1 MKSRVRLIA
10 IITAVVVAAL
20 AIVLAINV
28 GRDPRAD
35 ANRSRLLGRDAPTF
49 DLPLLNG
56 DRVSSGALAG
66 KTIVINFWNSW
77 CIPCR
82 QEHQALV
89 DWWSANKDDSAVTML
104 GIVRED
110 TKSATQNY
118 VETEG
123 VTWPIAMDPG
133 SKAALAFGTRGQPET
148 YVISPSGVVV
158 ASQYGPVTVAN
169 INEMVGAARRVG

>member
-1 MKSRVRLIA
+1 MKSRVRVVA
-10 IITAVVVAAL
+10 IIVAVVFGAL
-20 AIVLAINV
+20 AVVLAINV

-35 ANRSRLLGRDAPTF
+35 ADRSRLLGRDVPAF

-56 DRVSSGALAG
+56 DRASSEGLAG

-89 DWWSANKDDSAVTML
+89 DWWSANKDDSGVTML

-110 TKSATQNY
+110 TKSATQNM
-118 VETEG
+118 
-123 VTWPIAMDPG
+123 IFH
-133 SKAALAFGTRGQPET
+133 K
-148 YVISPSGVVV
+148 SGVSSSTMPQTLSVIQWKPRSLRISFGRGSS
-158 ASQYGPVTVAN
+158 AGRTLSRIAGRSEELSWA
-169 INEMVGAARRVG
+169 

>member
-1 MKSRVRLIA
+1 MKSRVRVIA
-10 IITAVVVAAL
+10 IITAVVVAGL

-35 ANRSRLLGRDAPTF
+35 ANRSRLLGRDAPAY

-56 DRVSSGALAG
+56 DRVSSEALAG

-77 CIPCR
+77 CTPCR

-118 VETEG
+118 VDAEG

>member
-1 MKSRVRLIA
+1 
-10 IITAVVVAAL
+10 
-20 AIVLAINV
+20 
-28 GRDPRAD
+28 
-35 ANRSRLLGRDAPTF
+35 
-49 DLPLLNG
+49 
-56 DRVSSGALAG
+56 
-66 KTIVINFWNSW
+66 
-77 CIPCR
+77 
-82 QEHQALV
+82 
-89 DWWSANKDDSAVTML
+89 ML

>member
-1 MKSRVRLIA
+1 MKSRVRIVA
-10 IITAVVVAAL
+10 IVVAVVMAGLAA
-20 AIVLAINV
+20 VLAINV

-35 ANRSRLLGRDAPTF
+35 ANRSRLLGRDAPAF

-56 DRVSSGALAG
+56 DRVSLESLSG

-82 QEHQALV
+82 QEHPALV

-110 TKSATQNY
+110 TKSAVTRY
-118 VETEG
+118 VKDKE
-123 VTWPIAMDPG
+123 VSWPIAMDPG